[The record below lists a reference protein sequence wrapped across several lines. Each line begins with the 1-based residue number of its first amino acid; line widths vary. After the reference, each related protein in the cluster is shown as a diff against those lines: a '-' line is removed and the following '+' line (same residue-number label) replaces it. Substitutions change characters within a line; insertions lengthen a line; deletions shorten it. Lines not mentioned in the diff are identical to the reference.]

1 MLQLKESR
9 HAKWKVEVQN
19 AANIICKI
27 LQIPCNMKGSIFHM
41 ANTHTNSVV
50 CFFCLFGFI
59 VRQFSFFLVLQ
70 SSTGG
75 LLDFTNSNH
84 NSNSNTNGNNKKQK

>member
-9 HAKWKVEVQN
+9 HAKWIYH

-50 CFFCLFGFI
+50 CFFCLFGVWLYSSPIFI
-59 VRQFSFFLVLQ
+59 
-70 SSTGG
+70 
-75 LLDFTNSNH
+75 LLGFAKLYGRASWLH
-84 NSNSNTNGNNKKQK
+84 QQQPQQQQ